1 MLEHDFGIN
10 IDLNED
16 KVLNIM
22 KMELFINRINS
33 KYYEDKPLKLFR
45 KSFSTKAI
53 VNQII
58 KTTSEN
64 V

>member
-22 KMELFINRINS
+22 KMELFINRINI
-33 KYYEDKPLKLFR
+33 KYYE
-45 KSFSTKAI
+45 
-53 VNQII
+53 
-58 KTTSEN
+58 E
-64 V
+64 